1 MTNVPVPY
9 PHELIYSVIART
21 GINEAIVSPKQLLD
35 EVFNNRKVVATLDLP
50 SHVGRLSEH
59 LSKTKRYSATSLI
72 YQHTLFPFYAPFIQ
86 EATRQKALR
95 LMESSTRGAV
105 HLMLGAAASRVKSVE
120 HFRICPECAQKQ
132 VNVYGETF
140 WDRRWFIPG
149 LTCCT
154 CSKPLVSL
162 SSSWRD
168 HRHAYVSCPIKIEGE
183 TSNPPSQALIAL
195 CGQAESLLEAPEVV
209 SPTFEQW
216 TFFYRGL
223 ASDYGLTN
231 GRHIA
236 HDRLVDKV
244 LSHMP
249 SSILRQFRLN
259 FDVKD
264 DSNWLRTM
272 FRKHRKS
279 FSALQHMAVWVAFK
293 LNMPV
298 TDIIGEA
305 RRCQAIPK
313 AARRSVRSEGSPVS
327 KVRAQ
332 WIASTKTVSL
342 AKARHKAGH
351 VYAWLYRH
359 DRQWLMQFNAK
370 RRTKNHGHKFV
381 NWQRRDRIL
390 TRNCL
395 AVLAKK
401 DSDLSSPRLSKSWL
415 LSQLPHGRS
424 CAKSLKKLPLLSHCL
439 TRYSETISDYQIRR
453 LTQAV
458 VVLSANHM
466 DTVRWR
472 LLRISGLSEERI
484 TNQADE
490 FINRVIFSKDG
501 NLQGC

>member
-35 EVFNNRKVVATLDLP
+35 EVFSNRKVVATLDLP
-50 SHVGRLSEH
+50 SHVGRFSEH
-59 LSKTKRYSATSLI
+59 LSKTNRYSATSLI

-86 EATRQKALR
+86 ETTRQRALR
-95 LMESSTRGAV
+95 LMQSSTHGAV

-140 WDRRWFIPG
+140 WDRRWFIPS
-149 LTCCT
+149 LSCCT
-154 CSKPLVSL
+154 CSAPLIAL
-162 SSSWRD
+162 NYSWKD
-168 HRHAYVSCPIKIEGE
+168 HRHAFVSCPIKIEGDIS
-183 TSNPPSQALIAL
+183 TPPSPALIAL
-195 CGQAESLLEAPEVV
+195 CGQAESLLEAPPMV

-216 TFFYRGL
+216 TLFYRGL
-223 ASDYGLTN
+223 ASDCGLTN

-236 HDRLVDKV
+236 HDRLADTV

-249 SSILRQFRLN
+249 PSTLRQLRLD
-259 FDVKD
+259 FDAKD

-272 FRKHRKS
+272 FRKHRKA
-279 FSALQHMAVWVAFK
+279 FNALQHMVVWVAFK
-293 LNMPV
+293 LSMPV
-298 TDIIGEA
+298 TDIIDEVKH
-305 RRCQAIPK
+305 CQVLPK
-313 AARRSVRSEGSPVS
+313 AARRSVRSEGSVVS

-332 WIASTKTVSL
+332 WMALTKSVSL
-342 AKARHKAGH
+342 AKARHRAGH
-351 VYAWLYRH
+351 IYAWLYRH
-359 DRQWLMQFNAK
+359 DRQWLLQFNAK

-381 NWQRRDRIL
+381 NWQRRDRML

-401 DSDLSSPRLSKSWL
+401 DSDLSVPRLSKSWL

-424 CAKSLKKLPLLSHCL
+424 CAKSLKKLPLLSRCL
-439 TRYSETISDYQIRR
+439 ARYSETISDYQIRR
-453 LTQAV
+453 LTHAV
-458 VVLSANHM
+458 VLLSANHV
-466 DTVRWR
+466 DRVRWR
-472 LLRISGLSEERI
+472 LLRMSGLSEERI
-484 TNQADE
+484 TTQADE

-501 NLQGC
+501 NLQGR